1 MTEHVQRSDCS
12 TILIT
17 GAGKRLGLFLTEH
30 YLASGWRVIA
40 HYNTANEMP
49 ESDREHW
56 QQKERY
62 VALQADLSSAS
73 DVEVL
78 VANISAL
85 NLTID
90 AVIHNAS
97 YFVADDPLASL
108 QEHWKLQ
115 QEMMAVHVMSV
126 DAITMGLIPRYAK
139 SASIVAITDIYVDK
153 PNQRFASYCAA
164 KSALQNLCL
173 SYSQRLA
180 PNIRVNIIQP
190 GPIQFLTQHSEDY
203 REKVLSQS
211 LLKRELGYGAILQA
225 AEYLQLAQGVTGAI
239 LKVDG
244 GRANANHYEQY
255 FSVN

>member
-1 MTEHVQRSDCS
+1 MKEHVQRSDCS

-30 YLASGWRVIA
+30 YLELGWRVIA

-49 ESDREHW
+49 EPDQEYW
-56 QQKERY
+56 LKKGRY
-62 VALQADLSSAS
+62 VALQADLTSAS
-73 DVEVL
+73 AVEGL

-108 QEHWKLQ
+108 QQRWQLQ
-115 QEMMAVHVMSV
+115 QDMMAVHVMSV
-126 DAITMGLIPRYAK
+126 DALTMGLASRYAQN
-139 SASIVAITDIYVDK
+139 ASIVAITDIYVDK

-190 GPIQFLTQHSEDY
+190 GPIQFLAQHSEAY

-225 AEYLQLAQGVTGAI
+225 AEYLQQAQGVTGAI

-244 GRANANHYEQY
+244 GRANANHYEQS
-255 FSVN
+255 FHVS

>member
-1 MTEHVQRSDCS
+1 MKEHVQRSDCS

-30 YLASGWRVIA
+30 YLESGWRVIA
-40 HYNTANEMP
+40 HYNTANEM
-49 ESDREHW
+49 SEHDQERW
-56 QQKERY
+56 LKKGRY
-62 VALQADLSSAS
+62 VALQADLTSAV

-78 VANISAL
+78 VANVGAL

-97 YFVADDPLASL
+97 YFVADDPFASL
-108 QEHWKLQ
+108 QQRWQLQ
-115 QEMMAVHVMSV
+115 QNMMAVHVMSV
-126 DAITMGLIPRYAK
+126 EALTMGLISCYAK
-139 SASIVAITDIYVDK
+139 SASLVAITDIYVDK

-164 KSALQNLCL
+164 KAALQNLCL

-180 PNIRVNIIQP
+180 PNVRVNIIQP
-190 GPIQFLTQHSEDY
+190 GPIQFLAQHSEAY
-203 REKVLSQS
+203 RQKVLSQS

-225 AEYLQLAQGVTGAI
+225 AEYLQRAQGVTGSI

-244 GRANANHYEQY
+244 GRANANHYEQS

>member
-1 MTEHVQRSDCS
+1 MKEHVQRSDCS

-30 YLASGWRVIA
+30 YLKSGWRVIA
-40 HYNTANEMP
+40 HYNTANDMP
-49 ESDREHW
+49 ELDQERW
-56 QQKERY
+56 RQKERY
-62 VALQADLSSAS
+62 IALKADLTLAS

-78 VANISAL
+78 VASISAL

-108 QEHWKLQ
+108 QECWQLQ
-115 QEMMAVHVMSV
+115 QDMMAVHVMSV
-126 DAITMGLIPRYAK
+126 EALTMGLKSRYAK
-139 SASIVAITDIYVDK
+139 NASIVAITDIYADK
-153 PNQRFASYCAA
+153 PNQKFASYCAA

-190 GPIQFLTQHSEDY
+190 GPIQFLAQHSEAY

-211 LLKRELGYGAILQA
+211 LLKQELGYGAILQA
-225 AEYLQLAQGVTGAI
+225 AEYLQQAQAVTGSI

-244 GRANANHYEQY
+244 GRANANHYEQS
-255 FSVN
+255 FIVN